1 MSDTRLNLTGLTYFF
16 NRLKTLFATKT
27 ELGDLEDRVDDIV
40 AEGGE
45 PNTIESI
52 SLNGTP
58 ITPDGNKNVALT
70 EADPTVPAW
79 AKASSKPTYT
89 AQEVGALPSS
99 TTIPSKVSDLT
110 NDSGF
115 QTASDVSSAISA
127 AVGSAYKFKGSV
139 ATVADLPNNAEVGD
153 VYDVQ
158 ATGTNYAWTGTAW
171 DALGQLIDTSTLWAK
186 SELVAITTAQIDTI
200 VES

>member
-1 MSDTRLNLTGLTYFF
+1 MSDTRLNLTGLNYFF
-16 NRLKTLFATKT
+16 GRLKALFAQKSELPTKT
-27 ELGDLEDRVDDIV
+27 SDLTNDS
-40 AEGGE
+40 GF
-45 PNTIESI
+45 
-52 SLNGTP
+52 
-58 ITPDGNKNVALT
+58 ITGYT
-70 EADPTVPAW
+70 ETDPTVPAW

-99 TTIPSKVSDLT
+99 TAIPSKVSDLT

-139 ATVADLPNNAEVGD
+139 ATVNDLPNNAAVGD